1 MTGIDEQVT
10 GGAAIEEPLTEEPLT
25 DEVLAAVEAVLAV
38 ADRPVAEAEIALAMG
53 VGVRLVEDA
62 CRDLAEEYRGEHG
75 GRARGFELRRAA
87 GGWRLHSAP
96 AHADA
101 VAAFVLEGQSAKLT
115 QASLETLAVIAYRQ
129 PVARGRI
136 AAVRGVNV
144 DGVVRTLL
152 TRGLITEV
160 GVDADGGAILY
171 GTTEYFLERM
181 GLDSLEDLEP
191 LAPYLPDDAE
201 VAALREERDLR

>member
-1 MTGIDEQVT
+1 MSEAVPDVPEV
-10 GGAAIEEPLTEEPLT
+10 EERLT
-25 DEVLAAVEAVLAV
+25 DEVLAAVEAVLMV
-38 ADRPVAEAEIALAMG
+38 ADRPVADEEIALAVG
-53 VGVRLVEDA
+53 VGTALVRDA
-62 CRDLAEEYRGEHG
+62 CRDLAEEYRGGQG
-75 GRARGFELRRAA
+75 GRVRGFELRRAA
-87 GGWRLHSAP
+87 GGWRIHSAP

-115 QASLETLAVIAYRQ
+115 AASLETLAVIAYRQ

-136 AAVRGVNV
+136 AAIRGVNV

-152 TRGLITEV
+152 TRGLVTEV
-160 GVDADGGAILY
+160 GVDPDGGAILY

-181 GLDSLEDLEP
+181 GLDSLEDLQP